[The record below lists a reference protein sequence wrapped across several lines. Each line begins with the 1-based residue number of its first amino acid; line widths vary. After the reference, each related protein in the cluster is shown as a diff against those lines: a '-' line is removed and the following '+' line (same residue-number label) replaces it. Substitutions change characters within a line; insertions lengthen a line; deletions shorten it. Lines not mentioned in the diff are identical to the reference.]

1 MMKYEQYWGM
11 EFNPFKKNYDDKN
24 IFKSNDFN
32 QTLARLEHLKNTKG
46 IGLFTGNSGLG
57 KTFALKQ
64 FANTLN
70 KNMYKVVYIPL
81 STVTVLEFYKSL
93 AYGLGLIP
101 AAKKVDLYKSIQD
114 RIISLVKSKKI
125 TPVIIIDEA
134 QYLKTEVFNDIKLL
148 LNFNMDS
155 TNHVIFILNGQPILN
170 DILSKGIH
178 EALKQRI
185 VINYNSEGLTSTE
198 IKNYIINSLELAGI
212 HEPIF
217 SENTYEA
224 IFSCSNKSIR
234 KLNSLIDKCLLI
246 AHNENMREVDTNIVM
261 IAQNELELYV

>member
-1 MMKYEQYWGM
+1 MKYEKYWGM
-11 EFNPFKKNYDDKN
+11 EFNPFKKGYEDKN
-24 IFKSNDFN
+24 IYKSNDFN

-57 KTFALKQ
+57 KTFALKY

-81 STVTVLEFYKSL
+81 STVTVLEFYRSL
-93 AYGLGLIP
+93 AFGLGLIP
-101 AAKKVDLYKSIQD
+101 AIKKVDLYKTIQE
-114 RIISLVKSKKI
+114 RIISLVKGKKI

-148 LNFNMDS
+148 LNFDMDS
-155 TNHVIFILNGQPILN
+155 VNHVMFILNGQPILN
-170 DILSKGIH
+170 DILCKNVH

-185 VINYNSEGLTSTE
+185 VINYNSDGLNSNE
-198 IKNYIINSLELAGI
+198 IKEYINNSLEVAGI

-217 SENTYEA
+217 NDNTYEA
-224 IFSCSNKSIR
+224 IYSCSNKSIR
-234 KLNSLIDKCLLI
+234 KINSLIDKCLLI
-246 AHNENMREVDTNIVM
+246 AYNQNMREIDTNIVM
-261 IAQNELELYV
+261 TAQNELELYV